1 MERLAGRVILLW
13 GWRRAAAAFA
23 AGAAGVLAQ
32 APYDFFAICFISFP
46 VLVWLLDGSNGEP
59 GQGLL
64 RRLWPS
70 FATGW
75 WFGFGYFV
83 AGLWWIGQA
92 LLVEAEAHAW
102 ALPLAIVVLP
112 AGLAL
117 FYGLAAAIARLAW
130 ADDLGRILALAAG
143 FGIAEW
149 LRGSLFTGFPWNA
162 IGYAAMPVPLL
173 MQSSAAIGLYGVNA
187 LAVAVFAMPALAG
200 GNRYRRTGLA
210 LAAMLVALHAGFGWW
225 RLSLP
230 ETRVENQVSL
240 RIVQPSIDQ
249 GAKWDDA
256 ERIRILD
263 TYLDL
268 SARPPEGDAKRPD
281 LVIWPETAVP
291 YLITERPEVLSAI
304 GAMLQDGQ
312 ALLTGAVRSEGDP
325 SGGSARY
332 YNSIVAISS
341 DGEITDAADKSHLVP
356 FGEYLPLEAFF
367 GRLGISRI
375 VTAPGPFSTPAD
387 REAISIGKT
396 VAALPLICYEIIF
409 PGEAAKV
416 AGPVNIIVNVTN
428 DAWYGDTPGPYQ
440 HLRQAQVRAVE
451 IGLPVVRAANN
462 GISAVI
468 DAHGRIEDALALNAV
483 GNLDHTISLPA
494 LRKPSG
500 RTQARNALVV
510 ISALLLAA
518 ALLSIAARLR
528 AD

>member
-13 GWRRAAAAFA
+13 GWQRAAAAFA
-23 AGAAGVLAQ
+23 AGAIAVLAQ
-32 APYDFFAICFISFP
+32 APYDFFAACFVAFP
-46 VLVWLLDGSNGEP
+46 VLVWLLDSANGES
-59 GQGLL
+59 GHGVL
-64 RRLWPS
+64 RRMWPS

-75 WFGFGYFV
+75 WFGFGYFF
-83 AGLWWIGQA
+83 AGLWWIGKA
-92 LLVEAEAHAW
+92 LLVEAEVHAW

-117 FYGLAAAIARLAW
+117 FYGLATAIARLAW
-130 ADDLGRILALAAG
+130 ADDLGRIFALAAG
-143 FGIAEW
+143 FGAAEW
-149 LRGSLFTGFPWNA
+149 LRGILFTGFPWNA

-173 MQSSAAIGLYGVNA
+173 MQSSAVIGLYGVNA

-200 GNRYRRTGLA
+200 GRSYRRTGLA
-210 LAAMLVALHAGFGWW
+210 VAMALVVLHAGYGWW

-230 ETRVENQVSL
+230 ETGTGHQVSV

-249 GAKWDDA
+249 GAKWDND
-256 ERIRILD
+256 ERVRILD

-268 SARPPEGDAKRPD
+268 SARPPLDGARRPD
-281 LVIWPETAVP
+281 LVIWPESAVP
-291 YLITERPEVLSAI
+291 YLITERPEVLGAI
-304 GAMLQDGQ
+304 GAMLEDGQ
-312 ALLTGAVRSEGDP
+312 ALLAGAVRSEGDP

-341 DGEITDAADKSHLVP
+341 DGEITDAADKLHLVP

-367 GRLGISRI
+367 DRLGISKI
-375 VTAPGPFSTPAD
+375 VTAPGTFSAPAD
-387 REAISIGKT
+387 RRTISVGGT
-396 VAALPLICYEIIF
+396 VNALPLICYEIIF
-409 PGEAAKV
+409 PGEAARV
-416 AGPVNIIVNVTN
+416 SEPVNVVVNVTN

-440 HLRQAQVRAVE
+440 HLRQAQLRAVE

-483 GNLDHTISLPA
+483 GNLDRTITLGTP
-494 LRKPSG
+494 RVPSG
-500 RTQARNALVV
+500 RSQARNALLV
-510 ISALLLAA
+510 ILALSMAA
-518 ALLSIAARLR
+518 ALLSIVASFR